1 MILDDL
7 QRNVTAAVEA
17 FRAYLYE
24 RRLSKLLHLSGP
36 PAWKVLVDSVMEVA
50 IYLVIGALIAVL
62 AFALALNL
70 GSATPRVIGGIAMST
85 LAFVMSLL
93 VNAEASF
100 LDWLERFTY
109 RLMPNEL
116 ARISTG
122 YTQVNRLIRKWRT
135 TGAIFRNTVKI
146 AAFLLFVMGVIL
158 SWP

>member
-1 MILDDL
+1 
-7 QRNVTAAVEA
+7 
-17 FRAYLYE
+17 
-24 RRLSKLLHLSGP
+24 
-36 PAWKVLVDSVMEVA
+36 MEVA